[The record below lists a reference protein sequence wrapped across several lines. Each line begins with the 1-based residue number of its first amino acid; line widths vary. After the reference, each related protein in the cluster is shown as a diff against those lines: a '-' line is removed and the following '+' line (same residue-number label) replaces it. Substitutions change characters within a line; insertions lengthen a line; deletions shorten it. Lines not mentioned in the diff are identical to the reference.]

1 MSKKFEIEFTGD
13 LSQALAFD
21 ENKFMHAVETK
32 MAWLFDKLQTK
43 IVNQKLGG
51 EVLNRRSGLLAESV
65 SDPEVV
71 TEGTT
76 VTGSLTAAGGN
87 AFYGQIH
94 EKGGSRIYGIRVV
107 DKKALRMMIEG
118 KEVFRK
124 MVTHAP
130 LPQRAWFDPAVEEM
144 KNEFVEGLREAVIG
158 GISK

>member
-1 MSKKFEIEFTGD
+1 MSKIDIEFSSD

-21 ENKFMHAVETK
+21 ENKFMRAVETK
-32 MAWLFDKLQTK
+32 MGALFDRLQTK
-43 IVNQKLGG
+43 IVNRKLGG

-76 VTGSLTAAGGN
+76 VTGTLTAAGGD
-87 AFYGQIH
+87 AFYGQVH
-94 EKGGSRIYGIRVV
+94 ERGGAGVYSIRVV
-107 DKKALRMMIEG
+107 DKAALRMMIEG

-130 LPQRAWFDPAVEEM
+130 LPQRAWFDPSVEEM